1 MNRPALI
8 YELLLHT
15 AFLMLMTYACVDK
28 RNISEAFY
36 LYQAPIVSITIANIA
51 IASMTIASMTIASMT
66 IASMTLSMDILL
78 RRWRRSYT
86 YYGYTY

>member
-51 IASMTIASMTIASMT
+51 IASMTIASMT
-66 IASMTLSMDILL
+66 LSMDILL